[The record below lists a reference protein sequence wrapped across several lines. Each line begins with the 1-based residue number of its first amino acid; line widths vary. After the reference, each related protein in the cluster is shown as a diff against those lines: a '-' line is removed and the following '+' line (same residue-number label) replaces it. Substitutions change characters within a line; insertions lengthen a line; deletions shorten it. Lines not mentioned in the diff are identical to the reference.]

1 MIRIAIVD
9 DEIVFARQL
18 RSVIEF
24 LFEKEHME
32 IQSHVYKNA
41 HDLVQAHHTSEFH
54 LLFLDIDM
62 PEMSGMELAAKIRET
77 NSTATLIFVSSH
89 SDFVF
94 ESFQFLPFRFIR
106 KECLQEELPDAI
118 QAYCENFRKNNEIIR
133 FTLADKKMV
142 SEKLSEIIYF
152 FSIRHHICYITKSGT
167 KELSARE
174 YTMEKLES
182 QLGKNGF
189 LRIHKSYLLNYRYV
203 YHIGTE
209 SVDLTIDTLSCLPI
223 SHRRISEI
231 KKQYQFFMR
240 GEDDI

>member
-1 MIRIAIVD
+1 MIRIAVVD

-18 RSVIEF
+18 RSMIDF

-32 IQSHVYKNA
+32 IQSYVYKNA
-41 HDLVQAHHTSEFH
+41 HDLIQAHRMNEFH

-77 NSTATLIFVSSH
+77 NLTTTLIFVSSH

-94 ESFQFLPFRFIR
+94 ESFRFSPFRFIR
-106 KECLQEELPDAI
+106 KEWVQKELPDAI
-118 QAYCENFRKNNEIIR
+118 HSYCENYNKNNEIVR
-133 FTLADKKMV
+133 LTLTDKKMV

-152 FSIRHHICYITKSGT
+152 FSIRHHICYVTKSET
-167 KELSARE
+167 KELNARE
-174 YTMEKLES
+174 YTMEKLEV
-182 QLGKNGF
+182 QLGKSGF
-189 LRIHKSYLLNYRYV
+189 LRVHKSYLLNYRYV

-209 SVDLTIDTLSCLPI
+209 SVDLTVDTLSCLPI

-231 KKQYQFFMR
+231 KKQYQFLMR
-240 GEDDI
+240 GDDDI